1 MPRKVKFDRIKV
13 FEKTSKTINYGQGFK
28 YGGLVALGA
37 GGVMSF
43 AELSKA
49 RSPFEM
55 KMAISTLVGGI
66 IAGFTVGLVGQ
77 KMNSTVMKKLIG
89 KPYVCR
95 KIANDIVDKKQRL
108 FIRAIG
114 HIDWKNKTVR
124 DAFRV
129 TYVSGKATQV
139 ARNVVER

>member
-1 MPRKVKFDRIKV
+1 
-13 FEKTSKTINYGQGFK
+13 
-28 YGGLVALGA
+28 
-37 GGVMSF
+37 
-43 AELSKA
+43 
-49 RSPFEM
+49 M